1 MNSNKPLRIASSLN
15 VFVLTF
21 LLSLLGQVFWF
32 EENELP
38 GKLVVS
44 LFTGIGVGIAFYIIF
59 PKINHGATDPKQ
71 NKK

>member
-21 LLSLLGQVFWF
+21 LLSLLGQVFWSD
-32 EENELP
+32 NSELSRE
-38 GKLVVS
+38 LLVS
-44 LFTGIGVGIAFYIIF
+44 LFAGIGAGLGFYIIF
-59 PKINHGATDPKQ
+59 PKINHNTTDPKQ